1 MRRRDFITL
10 LSGAAATWPRAAR
23 AQAYPAGP
31 VKFISQFPAGGGTD
45 PAMRLVAERLGQ
57 VWGRQTVLIN
67 QPGAGGALSARAAAS
82 AAPDGYTLYMAI
94 ASTFTALPEIQPT
107 LPFNVDDF
115 VPIGFVGEVPMGVAI
130 YRALPA
136 DSLAELIAYS
146 KSQPGGLN
154 LAVTLRGGLPHM
166 AAELFRIR
174 SGADLTYVFY
184 PGSPQAMADV
194 ISGRVPII
202 IEGLAGPIAG
212 GQLKLLAI
220 ASHAR
225 LPSHPDVPT
234 VAETLPGF
242 YATGWFVL
250 VAPPGTPASI
260 AAKISDDLR
269 TVLAEPDL
277 KQRFAELSISTRLMS
292 SEELAGFIR
301 SERQLWRP
309 VIKQIGSAMH

>member
-1 MRRRDFITL
+1 MSVLAVSITGT
-10 LSGAAATWPRAAR
+10 SVAR

-45 PAMRLVAERLGQ
+45 PAMRIVAEHLGRL
-57 VWGRQTVLIN
+57 WGRQTLLIN
-67 QPGAGGALSARAAAS
+67 QPGAGGALAARAAAS
-82 AAPDGYTLYMAI
+82 APADGSTLYMAI
-94 ASTFTALPEIQPT
+94 ASTFTALPEIQPN

-115 VPIGFVGEVPMGVAI
+115 VPIGFVGEVPMAVAVNP
-130 YRALPA
+130 ALPA
-136 DSLAELIAYS
+136 NSLSALIAYS

-166 AAELFRIR
+166 VAELLRMR

-202 IEGLAGPIAG
+202 IAGLAGPIAG

-242 YATGWFVL
+242 TATGWFVL
-250 VAPPGTPASI
+250 VAPHGTPASI
-260 AAKISDDLR
+260 TAKISDDLR
-269 TVLAEPDL
+269 AVLAEPQVQE
-277 KQRFAELSISTRLMS
+277 KFAELSVSTRPMS
-292 SEELAGFIR
+292 GEELARFIR
-301 SERQLWRP
+301 GEQELWRP
-309 VIKQIGSAMH
+309 VVKQIGSAMR